1 MLIHMNGVA
10 GWFGAGGFHL
20 WSPMMAVDEVG
31 MWRVK
36 VPSSLLLLAMELEI
50 GDSVGGIF
58 NQNWLLFSGIEH
70 RIEIRLYVGGG
81 GRSFIRPILCSCPGP
96 LCVGVR

>member
-20 WSPMMAVDEVG
+20 WSPMMAADEVG

-70 RIEIRLYVGGG
+70 RIEIRLYVGGWWTVLYSANIVFMSWSVVCWG
-81 GRSFIRPILCSCPGP
+81 
-96 LCVGVR
+96 

>member
-1 MLIHMNGVA
+1 
-10 GWFGAGGFHL
+10 
-20 WSPMMAVDEVG
+20 MMAVDEVG

-96 LCVGVR
+96 LCVGVS